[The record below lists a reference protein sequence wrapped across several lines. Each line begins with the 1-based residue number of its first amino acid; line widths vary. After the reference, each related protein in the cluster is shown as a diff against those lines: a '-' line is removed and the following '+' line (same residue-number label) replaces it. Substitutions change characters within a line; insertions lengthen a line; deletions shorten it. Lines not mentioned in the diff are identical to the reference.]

1 LLLSITRLNFPFCT
15 VVSYCSAQS
24 LRFLIFSPNL
34 PNLIPASINIG
45 FILNVSMLK
54 KYGYFLLLIFFLF
67 AESCKDTKKI
77 SSCIGYVEMPKMF
90 KDYFLF
96 QDSSY
101 WIYKD
106 SISGDIDSIYS
117 KEMRKEDLWPYKVVG
132 TKDCPCYESYYYN
145 FYSSFQGTQRVK
157 LQSYFSKNPIDLTK
171 ENFVYNITLAN
182 SNKIEDRFVTIGY
195 DSISPETPVIGGYIK
210 KLDSFEVGGISF
222 GETLQLY
229 YPSINPS
236 DWVRE
241 IYYTRNIGI
250 TKFRDNYNHVW
261 ELIKYK
267 IKQ

>member
-1 LLLSITRLNFPFCT
+1 MFR
-15 VVSYCSAQS
+15 
-24 LRFLIFSPNL
+24 
-34 PNLIPASINIG
+34 
-45 FILNVSMLK
+45 
-54 KYGYFLLLIFFLF
+54 KYYFYLLILPLVQVM
-67 AESCKDTKKI
+67 SCKDTKKI
-77 SSCIGYVEMPKMF
+77 TACIGYVEMPKMF

>member
-1 LLLSITRLNFPFCT
+1 

-106 SISGDIDSIYS
+106 SISGAIDSTYINGLLREIYWPK
-117 KEMRKEDLWPYKVVG
+117 KELD
-132 TKDCPCYESYYYN
+132 TKDCPCYETHSYNLNSSYLNVQNIFLTSN
-145 FYSSFQGTQRVK
+145 FR
-157 LQSYFSKNPIDLTK
+157 KNPVDLTK
-171 ENFVYNITLAN
+171 LKYTY
-182 SNKIEDRFVTIGY
+182 KIYLSGTEQQEKRFVTIGY
-195 DSISPETPVIGGYIK
+195 DSISPETPVFGGYID
-210 KLDSFEVGGISF
+210 KLDSFKANGNSF
-222 GETLQLY
+222 GETLRLH
-229 YPSINPS
+229 YPSINPN